1 MGLGG
6 VRGNRDTIARLEA
19 ELLTRPS
26 HAYLLAGPRGVG
38 KGLVARGFAHAIL
51 CERAPGAGFC
61 CTPEACPVRMV
72 PAVPARGGRSANRAV
87 RGGSREAGEA
97 APRCE
102 CCAACVQVASGV
114 HPDFTCLT
122 RAQGRTEVLIEQV
135 RELIARLGIRPSR
148 AARRVAI
155 VDDAETLGVAAQNAL
170 LKTLEEPPGHALIF
184 MVSQSERAL
193 LDTVRSRLRLVRFT
207 PLEVADIERILAAR
221 AGVEH
226 ERAAALARLARG
238 SAGRALGLAAG
249 GEPPIGE
256 LVDALAEGRR
266 IEFARAQA
274 LAQEFFS
281 SREQAAEN
289 FELIAR
295 VLEEILCLKLLRTP
309 PAAAAPEVAQAMAK
323 MADGFELDVLL
334 SSLKG
339 AVEAGAAVDAMAN
352 PRLQAEQW
360 WMAHGAALRSQ

>member
-6 VRGNRDTIARLEA
+6 IRGNRQTIERLEA
-19 ELLTRPS
+19 ELFARPS
-26 HAYLLAGPRGVG
+26 HAYLFAGPRGVG

-51 CERAPGAGFC
+51 CERAPGPEFC
-61 CTPEACPVRMV
+61 CTPEACPVRIA
-72 PAVPARGGRSANRAV
+72 PAAAARRGRGANRSARGVGASA
-87 RGGSREAGEA
+87 E
-97 APRCE
+97 RCD
-102 CCAACVQVASGV
+102 CCPACVQVASGI

-122 RAQGRTEVLIEQV
+122 RAENRTEVLIEQV

-148 AARRVAI
+148 GARRVAI
-155 VDDAETLGVAAQNAL
+155 IDDAETLGVAAQNAL

-184 MVSQSERAL
+184 MVAESERAL
-193 LDTVRSRLRLVRFT
+193 LDTVRSRLRPVRFA
-207 PLEVADIERILAAR
+207 PIEVADVEAILSAR
-221 AGVEH
+221 AEVDP
-226 ERAAALARLARG
+226 ERASALARLARG
-238 SAGRALGLAAG
+238 SAGRAVELAAG
-249 GEPPIGE
+249 AEPPIRE
-256 LVDALAEGRR
+256 LVEAIAEGPQ

-281 SREQAAEN
+281 NREQAGEN

-309 PAAAAPEVAQAMAK
+309 PAAAAAEVARTMAK
-323 MADGFELDVLL
+323 ISAGFELDALL

-360 WMAHGAALRSQ
+360 WMALGAAVRGQ